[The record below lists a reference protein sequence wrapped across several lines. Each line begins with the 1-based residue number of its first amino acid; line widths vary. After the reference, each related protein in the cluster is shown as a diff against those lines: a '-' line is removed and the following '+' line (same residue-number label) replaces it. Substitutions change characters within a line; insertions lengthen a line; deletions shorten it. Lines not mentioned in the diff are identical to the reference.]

1 MRKLSLNSYLA
12 KIDLPLLIFII
23 LFFNVKFV
31 VKVVAIILIF
41 FFYRNLKFGHSWR
54 QSRLPLFYLLIILI
68 EVVKYPLITA
78 DFQYKYLLMFCFG
91 LLQWGLCLLAI
102 HYVKLSLEKSGPQK
116 IHNTLKTFYALNFLV
131 SMFFLALLL
140 IHPSW
145 LTFWGHGSDVTIH
158 SPSAGDTILGITM
171 DTSTVNATINTFGLV
186 YFLYKREYLFAFLCL
201 SVVVLCTSNVTFL
214 FALLGLGLMVLTV
227 RSWKLRWHTL
237 VAAILLVLLYFTVSE
252 SNRTYIRNYFI
263 QLYVLNKSPEYVA
276 KTDTMTVIDTST
288 NTTLRKPVVVSS
300 KLPDT
305 AYKFDNARLRK
316 AIDHLIEIPNP
327 SADDVRDSTKYV
339 SYTETD
345 YRSRPGKFLS
355 FLQTF
360 LYLKHDIR
368 HCLFGSGVGRFSSKL
383 AFRSSGVSVLGTYPR
398 KYTYVAPEF
407 KYNHLKTFL
416 FYYNAE
422 ASQHSVMNY
431 PFSVYN
437 QVFGEYGLIGVLLF
451 IIFYL
456 GYFLARYRQLTY
468 GRYMIVLLFCFFLM
482 EYWFEMFSLIVL
494 FELFL
499 FLNMAEKKAHE
510 KQDVEMRGEKLFRKV

>member
-1 MRKLSLNSYLA
+1 
-12 KIDLPLLIFII
+12 
-23 LFFNVKFV
+23 
-31 VKVVAIILIF
+31 
-41 FFYRNLKFGHSWR
+41 
-54 QSRLPLFYLLIILI
+54 
-68 EVVKYPLITA
+68 
-78 DFQYKYLLMFCFG
+78 LLMFFFG
-91 LLQWGLCLLAI
+91 LLQWGLCLVAI
-102 HYVKLSLEKSGPQK
+102 HYIKLSVEKSGPQK
-116 IHNTLKTFYALNFLV
+116 IHNTLKAFYTANFLV

-140 IHPSW
+140 FHPSW

-186 YFLYKREYLFAFLCL
+186 YFLYKRDYLFALLCL
-201 SVVVLCTSNVTFL
+201 CIVVLCTSNVTFL

-227 RSWKLRWHTL
+227 RSWKLRWHTFF
-237 VAAILLVLLYFTVSE
+237 AGILLVLLYFTVSE

-276 KTDTMTVIDTST
+276 KTDTMTVIDTNTRST
-288 NTTLRKPVVVSS
+288 VRKPVVVSS

-316 AIDHLIEIPNP
+316 AIDHLTEIPKL
-327 SADDVRDSTKYV
+327 SGDEVTDSTKYV

-355 FLQTF
+355 SLQTF
-360 LYLKHDIR
+360 LYLKQDIR

-383 AFRSSGVSVLGTYPR
+383 AFRASGVSVLGTYPR
-398 KYTYVAPEF
+398 KYAYVAPEF

-437 QVFGEYGLIGVLLF
+437 QLFGEYGLLGVLLF

-468 GRYMIVLLFCFFLM
+468 GRYMIILLFCFFLM

-499 FLNMAEKKAHE
+499 FLNIAEKNGHNRQVA
-510 KQDVEMRGEKLFRKV
+510 EMTDEKLSKKV